1 MGATYDGDV
10 FAWANEQAA
19 LIRAR
24 RFDALDL
31 DNIAEEIE
39 SVGRSEQR
47 ELINRMAVLLAH
59 LLKWQAQPGY
69 RGRSWELTIAE
80 QRIRLDRVLAEN
92 PSLWPRLADQA
103 WISGAWKQGVVLAR
117 RETGLDDFPEACPWA
132 LGDVI
137 RDGWMPA

>member
-31 DNIAEEIE
+31 DNVAEEIE

-47 ELINRMAVLLAH
+47 ELISRMAVLLAH

-69 RGRSWELTIAE
+69 RGRSWELTITE
-80 QRIRLDRVLAEN
+80 QRIRLDRVLTDN
-92 PSLWPRLADQA
+92 PSLRPRLVEQA

-117 RETGLDDFPEACPWA
+117 RETGMDDFPAACPWA
-132 LGDVI
+132 LEDVI
-137 RDGWMPA
+137 RDGWLPI